1 MNKIVLVGSADNNQL
16 FVLLEKLQE
25 TLKSTW
31 EMKKVYKIIE
41 ITYFDDSDINL
52 KYLIINIDLH
62 AKLDLSLY
70 EGYKVITV
78 GFNKKASVTVSSV
91 EDEEIVFC
99 IQREIDLSSQKVE
112 PQEFVVKGS
121 FFPRGDIL
129 NGIFAFTTMLLSKEY
144 DTSAFATH
152 QEKEFQKYF

>member
-1 MNKIVLVGSADNNQL
+1 MNKIVLIGSDDHHD
-16 FVLLEKLQE
+16 LLALLGKLQDNLR
-25 TLKSTW
+25 TKW
-31 EMKKVYKIIE
+31 EINKLDSNVIE
-41 ITYFDDSDINL
+41 ITYFEDSSINL

-62 AKLDLSLY
+62 AKFDLSAF

-112 PQEFVVKGS
+112 PQEFVIKGN
-121 FFPRGDIL
+121 FFLRGDIL
-129 NGIFAFTTMLLSKEY
+129 NGIFAFTTMLISKEY
-144 DTSAFATH
+144 SKFEFA
-152 QEKEFQKYF
+152 